1 MRFIAQSS
9 GGKLI
14 LVAALALLFCLLL
27 FTILSWSLL
36 GLYSEHEAST
46 NAQLHLSA
54 IRQAYQKHTTT
65 LIQELDKIS
74 QELDISSTR
83 SPQTTP
89 ERIRQ
94 LFASAAVANRFSTL
108 ELMDRKHQIL
118 AGVGSA
124 ELPAQTITAATT
136 QLVDQALQRQQAVL
150 SLQEF
155 SSSIPGSQANSSAQ
169 WTFSL
174 AIPTLNSQGANEV
187 LVATQPVDDAFAQTL
202 IQGTDSRIALC
213 LGSRVQGMAGITPPN
228 FAASTT
234 ISQQAFCQPGKARQ
248 FHASQSFLLLAASAP
263 LTQQI
268 TGSPSLVITTIEPI
282 YTPDLHKKDVLFLIG
297 GLGLIVFALGVIIY
311 AYIIRIFITQPLQRL
326 QSFAQSLVSSAT
338 DRSIPAAKGD
348 ELGTLARALS
358 VLSTSLHSESQA
370 LTEQTRNLLSTSDT
384 LISTLNLE
392 HLLSEFVSGMGQIM
406 RAKHVALLLY
416 GPDTYNPWAVA
427 HWSDQKDIQLPSTLP
442 PPLRANKGTVKVHV
456 DPKGDITLAATTK
469 MAAIPVIKPV
479 VNSSSGKRAALRATR
494 ITKDTQDQP
503 EFATLP
509 RPHIPDQVLRDLD
522 MSLARLVI
530 QRRKIAYGEDVAQI
544 YSERGEAWA
553 NMALEAGYQSA
564 IAVPLLLRDRAIG
577 AFILYMDHPHQISH
591 RDTFLLSTASIQAS
605 MAIQNALLFVEVKEK
620 NAALERANQLKS
632 QFLANVTHELRT
644 PLHSIISYGALLLEG
659 FVDGGLTAEQEEH
672 IQFMVHRAEDL
683 AHLVNDMLDLSKIE
697 ADRIEVK
704 PEPLD
709 LGTCLGEVVNQLK
722 PLATNK
728 KLYLNLEMARDL
740 PPAFA
745 DSYRV
750 RQVAINLVS
759 NAIKFTEQGGVT
771 IRCSFI
777 KEQDMLLVAVEDSGI
792 GISPAAI
799 GYIFEAF
806 RQADGSTTRR
816 FGGTGLGLTIARKLI
831 ELQGGEIAV
840 ESVVGQG
847 STFSF
852 TLPAATSTRAV
863 I

>member
-1 MRFIAQSS
+1 MRFIAQSP

-14 LVAALALLFCLLL
+14 FVATLALLFCLLL

-36 GLYSEHEAST
+36 GLYSEHEANT
-46 NAQLHLSA
+46 HAQLHLSL
-54 IRQAYQKHTTT
+54 IRQAYQNHTTI

-83 SPQTTP
+83 SPQTMP
-89 ERIRQ
+89 EQIRR
-94 LFASAAVANRFSTL
+94 LFASAAVDNHLSTL
-108 ELMDRKHQIL
+108 DLMNEKHQIL
-118 AGVGSA
+118 VGVGSA
-124 ELPAQTITAATT
+124 EIPVQTIITATT
-136 QLVDQALQRQQAVL
+136 QLVDQALLRQQSVL

-155 SSSIPGSQANSSAQ
+155 SSTTSNQSNASHQ
-169 WTFSL
+169 WTLSIAMPML
-174 AIPTLNSQGANEV
+174 SSQGTSEV
-187 LVATQPVDDAFAQTL
+187 LVAMQPIDDYFAQTL
-202 IQGTDSRIALC
+202 TQGTDNRAALC
-213 LGSRVQGMAGITPPN
+213 LGAHVQGIAGITLPA
-228 FAASTT
+228 FATSKT
-234 ISQQAFCQPGKARQ
+234 ISEQAFCQPGKPQ
-248 FHASQSFLLLAASAP
+248 QIHTSQSFLLLAARAP
-263 LTQQI
+263 LSQQI
-268 TGSPSLVITTIEPI
+268 TGSPSLVITAIEPI
-282 YTPDLHKKDVLFLIG
+282 YTPDLRSKNVLFLIG
-297 GLGLIVFALGVIIY
+297 GLGLIVFALGIIIY
-311 AYIIRIFITQPLQRL
+311 AYIVKIFIIQPLHRL
-326 QSFAQSLVSSAT
+326 QSYAQSLVTSTT
-338 DRSIPAAKGD
+338 DQSVKPAKGD
-348 ELGTLARALS
+348 ELDTLARALS
-358 VLSTSLHSESQA
+358 ALSESVYSESQA
-370 LTEQTRNLLSTSDT
+370 LTEQTRNLLITSDT

-416 GPDTYNPWAVA
+416 GPGMSIPWAVA
-427 HWSDQKDIQLPSTLP
+427 HWSDQKDTQTPSTFP
-442 PPLRANKGTVKVHV
+442 PQLRDNKGTVMVHI

-469 MAAIPVIKPV
+469 MAAIPTIKPV
-479 VNSSSGKRAALRATR
+479 INSSSGKRAALRATR
-494 ITKDTQDQP
+494 ITKDTKEQT

-553 NMALEAGYQSA
+553 SMALEAGYQSA
-564 IAVPLLLRDRAIG
+564 IAVPLLLHDRVIG
-577 AFILYMDHPHQISH
+577 AFMLYMDRPHQISH
-591 RDTFLLSTASIQAS
+591 HDTFLLSTASIQAS
-605 MAIQNALLFVEVKEK
+605 MAIQNALLFVEAKEK

-644 PLHSIISYGALLLEG
+644 PLHSIISYGALILEG
-659 FVDGGLTAEQEEH
+659 FVDGELTEEQEEH

-722 PLATNK
+722 PLANNK
-728 KLYLNLEMARDL
+728 KLYLNLEMAKDL
-740 PPAFA
+740 PSAFA
-745 DSYRV
+745 DSHRV

-777 KEQDMLLVAVEDSGI
+777 REQDMLLVAVEDSGI

-816 FGGTGLGLTIARKLI
+816 FGGTGLGLTIARKLV

-852 TLPAATSTRAV
+852 TLPAVTSARAV